1 MRLLQVHILRKQVGE
16 LPQSFPRHC
25 GGGVLEI
32 DDFLEVCESAAVV
45 EDVIAIV
52 VLPFEGDV
60 VKHELSAVRGEGFGG
75 DGVGVLVLTGTKQ
88 VLLRSGLQWLSDHV
102 KELYQE

>member
-1 MRLLQVHILRKQVGE
+1 M
-16 LPQSFPRHC
+16 
-25 GGGVLEI
+25 
-32 DDFLEVCESAAVV
+32 
-45 EDVIAIV
+45 

-75 DGVGVLVLTGTKQ
+75 DGVCVFVLAGTKQ